1 MVDHD
6 CSIQESLVTTARPPP
21 DEPARSR
28 VPVRHAA
35 SSEAFTGTA
44 QEERTHGPRD
54 LDPHAEGYVFSPV
67 NSVTGFFDSH
77 DQLDP
82 ALQSLR
88 EAGFE
93 PDLEGASGVP
103 D

>member
-1 MVDHD
+1 M
-6 CSIQESLVTTARPPP
+6 
-21 DEPARSR
+21 
-28 VPVRHAA
+28 
-35 SSEAFTGTA
+35 A
-44 QEERTHGPRD
+44 QEN

-67 NSVTGFFDSH
+67 NSVMGFFDSH

-93 PDLEGASGVP
+93 PDLEGASGAP